1 MATATKMVMMGTA
14 RMKWLE
20 LERKRQKMKRESDG
34 VIVTT
39 MQQLTIKKNVRGRD
53 RERDRETERAKQLN
67 S

>member
-1 MATATKMVMMGTA
+1 MVMMGTA
-14 RMKWLE
+14 RMKW